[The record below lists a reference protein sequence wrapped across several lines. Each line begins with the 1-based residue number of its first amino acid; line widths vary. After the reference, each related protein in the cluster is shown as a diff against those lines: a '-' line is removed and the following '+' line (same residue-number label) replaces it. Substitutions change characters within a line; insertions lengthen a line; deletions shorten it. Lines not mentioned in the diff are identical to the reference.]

1 MNKNIRFIV
10 AGLLTATMVFA
21 PVAGIAQDK
30 PDKPK
35 APAAGNAP
43 EKPASVARAI
53 PMRGTV
59 AAVDKDAKTVTVGER
74 VFHVN
79 AETKVMKGNDAAT
92 LAEVKVGDV
101 IGGNYTKGDD
111 GKLTAKMIR
120 FGAKPSPAEPTDKK
134 AKAAEKANP
143 NAE

>member
-1 MNKNIRFIV
+1 MNKHLRFIV
-10 AGLLTATMVFA
+10 AGLLMATMVLA

-35 APAAGNAP
+35 APAAGIAP
-43 EKPASVARAI
+43 EKSAPATRAI

-59 AAVDKDAKTVTVGER
+59 AAVDKEAKTVTVGER
-74 VFHVN
+74 VFHLN

-92 LAEVKVGDV
+92 LADVKVGDV

-120 FGAKPSPAEPTDKK
+120 FGAKPSSAEQTDK
-134 AKAAEKANP
+134 AKAAEKAKP